1 MKNPLPLSRRLL
13 LLPLGFALLAGA
25 TARAQNNNPPQPVQ
39 PAIPAAPATPETDAL
54 RSYSYDQRSDFMT
67 AVQAAAARL
76 DTLIVPLTKRQKG
89 GIAGGADAMTLEKLQ
104 TSRTELGHLVGQLQ
118 DATPENWNSLRDTVL
133 ASLAQT
139 QDALAK
145 AAKE

>member
-1 MKNPLPLSRRLL
+1 MKNPLSPSRRLL
-13 LLPLGFALLAGA
+13 LLSLGLALVAS
-25 TARAQNNNPPQPVQ
+25 TVARAQNNNPPQPVQ
-39 PAIPAAPATPETDAL
+39 PAIPAAPATPETDEL
-54 RSYSYDQRSDFMT
+54 KSYSYEQRSDFT
-67 AVQAAAARL
+67 TGVQAAAAKL
-76 DTLIVPLTKRQKG
+76 DTLILPLTKRQKG

-104 TSRTELGHLVGQLQ
+104 NSRTELGHLIGQLE

-139 QDALAK
+139 QDAYEK